1 MLGLLSISAYERG
14 VADVCLL
21 KAFID
26 PHMLSCTQKMPPFPK
41 GPSLSCTDEMVSLGS
56 CDTAQ
61 GSLEIAPDRLPW
73 RRAGE
78 DWHPETELGQSDAAG
93 GEADPNDDPLVH
105 DEGSVVRLQEI
116 AAAIAEHE
124 RQQGSSVDDECAAAL
139 GALPASQQRQF
150 AAGFREFAD
159 AMM

>member
-1 MLGLLSISAYERG
+1 M
-14 VADVCLL
+14 
-21 KAFID
+21 
-26 PHMLSCTQKMPPFPK
+26 
-41 GPSLSCTDEMVSLGS
+41 DEMVSLGS

-78 DWHPETELGQSDAAG
+78 DWHPETELDQSDAAG

-159 AMM
+159 AMIAGFSELTRQHGADYVITAEDVERLNSAARQRLQDAIPDA